1 MSSTPGVDAARKQLR
16 SMYSLGFI
24 DRFSRNALP
33 IFLVLWP
40 PRYFSSILATMSGSH
55 HAPFS
60 AITYRRLGWRSN
72 TPDQSST
79 HSGRAAHQY
88 ASVA

>member
-1 MSSTPGVDAARKQLR
+1 MSSTPGVEAAKKQLR

-24 DRFSRNALP
+24 EICSRKTSP

-40 PRYFSSILATMSGSH
+40 PRYFSSILVTRSGTH
-55 HAPFS
+55 QAPFS
-60 AITYRRLGWRSN
+60 AITYRRSGWRSN
-72 TPDQSST
+72 TPAQSST
-79 HSGRAAHQY
+79 QSGRAAHQY